1 MSGADFGHKY
11 LIHGGWVDGFI
22 TEFTRYP
29 DDKVVII
36 LASNI
41 EGPQVI
47 AIQQGLGAAV
57 FGQPYEVPSIHKR
70 VDVAKAILDRY
81 VGTYHV
87 VPGLDLK
94 IFLKAT
100 GYSRKVGISRNSR

>member
-1 MSGADFGHKY
+1 M
-11 LIHGGWVDGFI
+11 HGGWVNGFV

-29 DDKVVII
+29 DDKLVII
-36 LASNI
+36 LASNV
-41 EGPQVI
+41 EGPQII
-47 AIQQGLGAAV
+47 AIQQGLSAVV

-70 VDVAKAILDRY
+70 AEVDRKILERY

-94 IFLKAT
+94 IFFEGDRLFAQGT
-100 GYSRKVGISRNSR
+100 NQPSSR